1 MNRLSFR
8 HRNSWQDAGRI
19 KLHRADLV
27 RFIYELSV
35 RLNVHFETP
44 PPRRLIYH
52 GGTLARGQ
60 VLDYKRNLLI
70 GDNLLSHSEKTI
82 LVKDDA
88 PVFFDGPPILQR
100 NMSTTFE
107 PDHAAQL
114 LPGE

>member
-1 MNRLSFR
+1 
-8 HRNSWQDAGRI
+8 
-19 KLHRADLV
+19 LV

-52 GGTLARGQ
+52 GGTLAQGQ

-70 GDNLLSHSEKTI
+70 GDNLLSHSEKR
-82 LVKDDA
+82 LVVNEDV
-88 PVFFDGPPILQR
+88 PVFFDGPPLNLQR
-100 NMSTTFE
+100 DVSTFE
-107 PDHAAQL
+107 PDHAAQV